1 MINIFYEAR
10 WWTGEFIDISTLKSP
25 KPKKFY
31 IPNKIF
37 GGFHTSLLP
46 VNITMLLLGKT
57 ELIKAVYFK
66 NWLQHHTAGN
76 KEKVI

>member
-1 MINIFYEAR
+1 MINILYEAS
-10 WWTGEFIDISTLKSP
+10 WWTGEFIDFSTLESP
-25 KPKKFY
+25 KQFY

-37 GGFHTSLLP
+37 GRFHTSLLP

-57 ELIKAVYFK
+57 EFIKAVYFK

-76 KEKVI
+76 KEKAI